1 MTCHLCGGKME
12 RLITDLP
19 FKVSESSMVIL
30 KGLPTLQCSNCSEY
44 MLEDEVMAQ
53 VDEILERVDRSAELA
68 IIRFAA

>member
-53 VDEILERVDRSAELA
+53 VDAILERVDRSAELA